1 MGDNRINKDELLSL
15 LQEFDLK
22 LQREITVV
30 GVGGTAMTLLGIKK
44 DTKDVDFDIPFTD
57 DYEEFNRV
65 MNIIKPKVRIDVFE
79 SDAILSEILPSD
91 YLKIAIKYTTTKFS
105 KINLYALNPIDII
118 CAKIARLSETDI
130 KDIKTC
136 IKYYN
141 ITKSQIEERAMQ
153 YGHAGSDQLYYDNL
167 QVALDVLF

>member
-1 MGDNRINKDELLSL
+1 MGSNRINKYELLSL

-30 GVGGTAMTLLGIKK
+30 GVGGTAMTLLGVKK

-65 MNIIKPKVRIDVFE
+65 MNIIKPKVRIDVFKT
-79 SDAILSEILPSD
+79 DLILTEILPSD
-91 YLKIAIKYTTTKFS
+91 YLKIAIKYAGLNFS

-130 KDIKTC
+130 EDIKTC
-136 IKYYN
+136 IRYYN
-141 ITKSQIEERAMQ
+141 ITKSQIEKRAIQ
-153 YGHAGSDQLYYDNL
+153 YEHVGSDESYYQGVEYVLKNL
-167 QVALDVLF
+167 F